1 MAQTSRSRSFL
12 ASIVGW
18 VLVVVLAV
26 VLFRFVLGT
35 LFWLVKTVV
44 IVAVLLGLL
53 TLYLTLKT
61 PE

>member
-1 MAQTSRSRSFL
+1 VAQTSRSRSFL

>member
-35 LFWLVKTVV
+35 LFWLVKTIV